1 MDGRI
6 VRRPRMKTG
15 EIFRRINTSR
25 GETVTLRALKWEDL
39 DDCVA
44 FINHLVGEKDSE
56 PDLGIVADRKQTRDE
71 EAEWLANQITGIEK
85 GSIVSVVAE
94 VGGRLEASGDVT
106 KGSYED
112 TKHHG
117 YLGIAISRTHRNRGI
132 GLEVMRTLIKES
144 RKAGLK
150 TIQLEV
156 FANNPRAIH
165 VYERTGFKEAGR
177 IPKKMLRNGKFIDSI
192 VMAREL

>member
-1 MDGRI
+1 
-6 VRRPRMKTG
+6 MKTG
-15 EIFRRINTSR
+15 RIYRRFKSSN
-25 GETVTLRALKWEDL
+25 GESVTLQALKWEDL

-44 FINHLVGEKDSE
+44 FINDLVGEKNTE
-56 PDLGIVADRKQTRDE
+56 PNLGIIADRKQTREE
-71 EAEWLANQITGIEK
+71 EAKWLANQLTGIER

-94 VGGRLEASGDVT
+94 LGGRLAGNGSVT
-106 KGSYED
+106 RGSYED
-112 TKHHG
+112 TKRHG
-117 YLGIAISRTHRNRGI
+117 YLGIAIVRKYRDQGI
-132 GLEVMRTLIKES
+132 GLEMMRTLVKES

-150 TIQLEV
+150 TIELEV

>member
-1 MDGRI
+1 
-6 VRRPRMKTG
+6 MKTG
-15 EIFRRINTSR
+15 EIYRRINTSR

-94 VGGRLEASGDVT
+94 VKGRLEASGDVA

-132 GLEVMRTLIKES
+132 GLEMMRTLIKES

>member
-1 MDGRI
+1 MRTGRI
-6 VRRPRMKTG
+6 YGRFKTPSG
-15 EIFRRINTSR
+15 ESA
-25 GETVTLRALKWEDL
+25 TLRALKWEDL

-44 FINHLVGEKDSE
+44 FINDLVGEKGSE
-56 PDLGIVADRKQTRDE
+56 PNLGIVADRKQTREE
-71 EAEWLANQITGIEK
+71 EADWLANQITGMER

-94 VGGRLEASGDVT
+94 VGGRLVGNSSVT
-106 KGSYED
+106 RGSYDD
-112 TKHHG
+112 TRRHG
-117 YLGIAISRTHRNRGI
+117 YLGIAILRKYRDRGI
-132 GLEVMRTLIKES
+132 GLGMMRTLIKES

-192 VMAREL
+192 VMARDL